1 MTENWK
7 RPYFCTQPSKVM
19 GASYTAGCKNRAVS
33 NFRSSS
39 VIIPLVAIVY
49 LQDDESLDDCHDSH
63 RGEKNNDDEV
73 NVWLVKSTVDSDC
86 IDFGSLVHHQDE
98 FPDELF
104 YNPYNMMLMPRVK
117 ELESIVAASKNCHE
131 RGVAVEQA
139 LDRLFLMKRQTWHQ
153 KLVELFLHA
162 LLGK

>member
-1 MTENWK
+1 M
-7 RPYFCTQPSKVM
+7 
-19 GASYTAGCKNRAVS
+19 
-33 NFRSSS
+33 
-39 VIIPLVAIVY
+39 
-49 LQDDESLDDCHDSH
+49 QDDESLDDCHDSH
-63 RGEKNNDDEV
+63 RGDKNNDDEV

-139 LDRLFLMKRQTWHQ
+139 LDTLISDEKANLASEIGRVVSSCR
-153 KLVELFLHA
+153 V
-162 LLGK
+162 GKVRKTKVPAWWG